1 MNVMTDHEERLED
14 RTIGN
19 YLDALAS
26 SAAAPGGGSVAG
38 LIGALSAALGEMVI
52 SLTRNADPALEEVAG
67 KLRAFRSSAMASSA
81 ADEMA
86 YSSFVDAS
94 RMPKETGEDK
104 ARRTATMQE
113 ALEEAA
119 AVPLELAGTAIQL
132 LEHFEPVVRLGSKHV
147 LSDMATAITLAVACV
162 DCSLINVR
170 VNLPMMKNIE
180 VAGSLRGKAQKVEQ
194 QAHAL
199 AEELRDELNKR

>member
-1 MNVMTDHEERLED
+1 MNVMIDHEDRLED
-14 RTIGN
+14 RTIGD
-19 YLDALAS
+19 YLDTLAS
-26 SAAAPGGGSVAG
+26 SAPAPGGGSVAG

-52 SLTRNADPALEEVAG
+52 SLTRDTEPSLEEAAG
-67 KLRAFRSSAMASSA
+67 KLRALRSSAMASSA

-86 YSSFVDAS
+86 YSSFVAAS
-94 RMPKETGEDK
+94 RMSKETGEDK

-132 LEHFEPVVRLGSKHV
+132 LEHFQPIVRLGSKHV
-147 LSDMATAITLAVACV
+147 LSDVATAITLAVACV

-180 VAGSLRGKAQKVEQ
+180 VAGSLRGKSQKVEQ

>member
-1 MNVMTDHEERLED
+1 MIDHEDRLED
-14 RTIGN
+14 RTIGD
-19 YLDALAS
+19 YLDTLAS
-26 SAAAPGGGSVAG
+26 SAPAPGGGSVAG

-52 SLTRNADPALEEVAG
+52 SLTRDTEPSLEEAAG
-67 KLRAFRSSAMASSA
+67 KLRALRSSAMASSA

-86 YSSFVDAS
+86 YSSFVAAT
-94 RMPKETGEDK
+94 RMSKETGEDK

-132 LEHFEPVVRLGSKHV
+132 LEHFQPIVRLGSKHV
-147 LSDMATAITLAVACV
+147 LSDVATAITLAVACV

-180 VAGSLRGKAQKVEQ
+180 VAGSLRGKSQKVEQ